1 MFKTQAQG
9 TGLVQGKLMEKPQRE
24 FTRVREDERHAH
36 TLRHLSLV
44 TRRRGSAP
52 ARAAAAFLSC
62 NRMSTQFVGMSSTER
77 TILGNVLFQEVWASY
92 MGTESPICR
101 PWVGLRITVGRNKKR
116 VIVIDKWGDC
126 LVSLNLSEGHRTRRH
141 DQFKWTLAAQCQ
153 WANYDVGVEAMNK
166 FLPLIKQRKKFN
178 KQKRRQRQGLV
189 PDIIDVKRQCFMDIK
204 TISFCKSRYGSARF
218 RHGKRCDAVEFKAD
232 QVNTACIA
240 TAKKVDKK
248 FNGVDYDK
256 DGPGPVLQCLQS
268 YGKVEGFVVGAHGEC
283 NQALQDFIQRIAN
296 QGALSRFR
304 EMGFKSPLDARS
316 TVLSQIYLSLGIE
329 AVRGVAR
336 IRVANLALAL
346 AGSKSRKAAAARRS
360 AAKAL
365 FAEQSLAY
373 WHRHRYFDD

>member
-1 MFKTQAQG
+1 M
-9 TGLVQGKLMEKPQRE
+9 
-24 FTRVREDERHAH
+24 
-36 TLRHLSLV
+36 
-44 TRRRGSAP
+44 
-52 ARAAAAFLSC
+52 
-62 NRMSTQFVGMSSTER
+62 
-77 TILGNVLFQEVWASY
+77 GNVLYQEAWAAY

-101 PWVGLRITVGRNKKR
+101 PWVGMRLYVGKKKKR
-116 VIVIDKWGDC
+116 MIVIDKWGDC
-126 LVSLNLSEGHRTRRH
+126 LAALNLSEGHRTRRH

-166 FLPLIKQRKKFN
+166 FLPLIRQREKFN

-204 TISFCKSRYGSARF
+204 TISFCSSRYGPARF
-218 RHGKRCDAVEFKAD
+218 RNAKQSDAVEFRAD
-232 QVNTACIA
+232 HVNTECIA
-240 TAKKVDKK
+240 TAKEVDKK
-248 FNGVDYDK
+248 FNGTDYDK
-256 DGPGPVLQCLQS
+256 DGPGPVLRCLQS
-268 YGKVEGFVVGAHGEC
+268 YGKVEGFVIGAHGEC
-283 NQALQDFIQRIAN
+283 SQALQDFVQRIAN

-329 AVRGVAR
+329 AIRGVAR

>member
-1 MFKTQAQG
+1 MRWRYLFK
-9 TGLVQGKLMEKPQRE
+9 
-24 FTRVREDERHAH
+24 
-36 TLRHLSLV
+36 
-44 TRRRGSAP
+44 
-52 ARAAAAFLSC
+52 
-62 NRMSTQFVGMSSTER
+62 
-77 TILGNVLFQEVWASY
+77 
-92 MGTESPICR
+92 SP
-101 PWVGLRITVGRNKKR
+101 K
-116 VIVIDKWGDC
+116 
-126 LVSLNLSEGHRTRRH
+126 
-141 DQFKWTLAAQCQ
+141 KWTLASQCQ

-373 WHRHRYFDD
+373 WYRHRYFDD